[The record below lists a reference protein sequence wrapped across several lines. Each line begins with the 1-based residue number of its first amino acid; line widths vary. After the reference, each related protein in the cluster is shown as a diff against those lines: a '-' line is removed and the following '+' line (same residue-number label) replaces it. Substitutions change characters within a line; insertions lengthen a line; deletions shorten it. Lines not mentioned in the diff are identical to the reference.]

1 MTKLKEII
9 ERTSLRATG
18 RRIGLDVRVV
28 EGRVECRALDPDD
41 ERYSVDFLLPSLRMV
56 EACRADAFDFFQ
68 PFIDGGKLTAAQM
81 QHAAERYRLSKTKSG
96 RPMFWMIDDMM
107 DPLDARIGEAWIS
120 QMLKKR
126 EPLLRCWHPQHC
138 LFGLHLLMDEASPPT
153 PLSERRGGSLRQGDE
168 SRSVSIVEREEAA
181 VVLSE
186 LFPESI
192 WMAYVS
198 LALLSVE
205 MFAPL
210 VGRTVTIFPC
220 TDLCMMNI
228 SFFEDFAADVRR
240 HYPAI
245 RLSVDTTLEE
255 YATEEQKG
263 RHIDLL
269 DFLIEN

>member
-1 MTKLKEII
+1 MQIGMKMSELV

-138 LFGLHLLMDEASPPT
+138 LFGLHLLMDE
-153 PLSERRGGSLRQGDE
+153 